1 MNVLCVT
8 STLSCNLSVQCTL
21 CMYYFFVLLLQDG
34 WTALHCA
41 ASNNHPEIIKILI
54 TEGADITAVDEV

>member
-1 MNVLCVT
+1 
-8 STLSCNLSVQCTL
+8 
-21 CMYYFFVLLLQDG
+21 MYYFFVLLLQDG